1 MKNKSEISGFILIAS
16 MYCVGMYT
24 LPLQLMRF
32 DLSLIPGDLGD
43 ARLNNYFLEHGYKW
57 LTGQVASFWD
67 APFLYPTVRTMSFSD
82 NHLGTLPIYA
92 LFRFLE
98 FDRETSYQIWFLVI
112 FTLNYFSCAWVLRK
126 LSINPLGAAVG
137 AFIFS
142 FSLPVLAR
150 IGHCQ
155 LLPRFMIP
163 FAFYFAFK
171 YFENPTNKLFG
182 LTCFSV
188 ALQFYLTMYMG
199 LFLSLG
205 LICLYISNY
214 ILKNKTNK
222 NKRKAIPWNYR
233 EIATK
238 ISLLALSLTILLPLI
253 LPYYKTSLELGG
265 RPWGEIESMLPRISS
280 YFYPPGG
287 SLLWNW
293 LTPIGKMLP
302 MSWEHQ
308 IFVGA
313 FPLTAFIIMPV
324 FYSRYKKDPLQKK
337 AMLVWLTMSLLILL
351 TLYFGFTLYKFV
363 PLIPGMSG
371 IRGVT
376 RIILMNL
383 FLLSIIIGTII
394 TKISDKAFFSSIFRQ
409 IIVIPIFLL
418 LIVLD
423 QYVITSNAN
432 SYSKIE
438 SQNRLKII
446 ENLIQ
451 KKDPSI
457 RVFAY
462 MPSKSS
468 EPPCV
473 IHLDAMLTAQNLNV
487 ATVNGYSG
495 KFPPGYLGYFYDH
508 YDRCEAY
515 YIWMIASTQK
525 YIGSANRY
533 DVFNNVIIIGR
544 DDCSGGNIRFDGK

>member
-1 MKNKSEISGFILIAS
+1 MKNKAEISGFLLVAS
-16 MYCVGMYT
+16 MYCVGMYI
-24 LPLQLMRF
+24 LPLQVMRF
-32 DLSLIPGDLGD
+32 NLSMIPGDLGD
-43 ARLNNYFLEHGYKW
+43 ARLNNYLLEHGYKW

-67 APFLYPTVRTMSFSD
+67 APFFYPALRTMSFSD

-92 LFRFLE
+92 LFRLLE
-98 FDRETSYQIWFLVI
+98 FDRETSYQFWFLVI

-126 LSINPLGAAVG
+126 LSINALGAAVG

-150 IGHCQ
+150 IGHSQ

-163 FAFYFAFK
+163 FAFYFAINYFETKTKK
-171 YFENPTNKLFG
+171 YFMLACLSF
-182 LTCFSV
+182 
-188 ALQFYLTMYMG
+188 AIQFYLTIYMG

-205 LICLYISNY
+205 LIFLSISHF
-214 ILKNKTNK
+214 ILLDKKIKHTQ
-222 NKRKAIPWNYR
+222 KAIPWPYK
-233 EIATK
+233 EVAMK
-238 ISLLALSLTILLPLI
+238 ALLLILSFIILLPLI

-265 RPWGEIESMLPRISS
+265 RQWGEIETMLPRISS
-280 YFYPPGG
+280 YFYPPSE
-287 SLLWNW
+287 SLSWNW
-293 LTPIGKMLP
+293 LTPIGSMLP

-324 FYSRYKKDPLQKK
+324 FYSRHRTDPLQKK
-337 AMLVWLTMSLLILL
+337 AMLAWLTMSLLMLL
-351 TLYFGFTLYKFV
+351 TLYFGFSLYKIALF
-363 PLIPGMSG
+363 IPGMNG
-371 IRGVT
+371 IRAVT
-376 RIILMNL
+376 RIILMDL
-383 FLLSIIIGTII
+383 FLLSIIIGAII
-394 TKISDKAFFSSIFRQ
+394 TKISEKVLLSSIFSKIA
-409 IIVIPIFLL
+409 IIS
-418 LIVLD
+418 IVLFFISLD

-446 ENLIQ
+446 KNLVQ
-451 KKDPSI
+451 RKDPSAK
-457 RVFAY
+457 VFAY

-468 EPPCV
+468 EPNI
-473 IHLDAMLTAQNLNV
+473 IHLDAMLAAQDLNI

-495 KFPPGYLGYFYDH
+495 NFPAGYLGYFYDH

-525 YIGSANRY
+525 NYGSENRY
-533 DVFNNVIIIGR
+533 DVFKNVIIIGR
-544 DDCSGGNIRFDGK
+544 DACLRLSK